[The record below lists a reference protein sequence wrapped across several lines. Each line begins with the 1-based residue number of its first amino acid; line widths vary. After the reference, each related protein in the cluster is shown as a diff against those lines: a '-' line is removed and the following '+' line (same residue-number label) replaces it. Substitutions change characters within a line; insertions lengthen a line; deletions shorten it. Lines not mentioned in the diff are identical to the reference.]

1 MKIMSRVTI
10 IMIFFFIISSV
21 NESCRNIIQEDNS
34 LTPQQYTGLGMP
46 DHNKTWTEQDYQK
59 THIVIN
65 NLIIKN
71 FHSLP
76 RINSKKSAG
85 VFRRITS
92 IDNINFLDDP
102 GISLQDKAYKIQSI
116 ANMMGQMGTSYTDKS
131 VTRQYYS
138 EELVEIYATHL
149 FIRGK
154 MLELSEKIDKSTNQE
169 DLMMKAGRDGILSSY
184 VLLIKFL
191 VNEYEKT
198 DAFPASDLNKLD
210 KKISFSISENIKYLD
225 PGSKQRLLS
234 VINNS
239 IKNSPSGLKANNY
252 KNILTMLDQ

>member
-1 MKIMSRVTI
+1 MKIMSRFTI
-10 IMIFFFIISSV
+10 IMIFLSIISLV

-34 LTPQQYTGLGMP
+34 LTPQQYMGLGMP

-59 THIVIN
+59 AHIVIN
-65 NLIIKN
+65 SLIIKN

-76 RINSKKSAG
+76 RIASRKSDG

-92 IDNINFLDDP
+92 KDNFSFLEDQ
-102 GISLQDKAYKIQSI
+102 GISLQNKAYKIQSI

-191 VNEYEKT
+191 VNEYEKNS
-198 DAFPASDLNKLD
+198 AFSASDLKKLN
-210 KKISFSISENIKYLD
+210 KKISLSIEENIKYLD
-225 PGSKQRLLS
+225 SGSKQRLFS

-252 KNILTMLDQ
+252 RNILIMLDQ